1 MKNKELSPLF
11 DKDLALVGWVDSG
24 TYIFDTSM
32 NWVAFVANE
41 HAWSAH
47 NVHWL
52 GPVKGM
58 LCMDALGKP
67 VAWNPDEGVSSILPP
82 QRPPRASLIVAPDI
96 PGQSPAI
103 PEQPAKPVSP
113 RRGWSTLSFAQWLSQ

>member
-1 MKNKELSPLF
+1 MKNNKLNPLF
-11 DKDLALVGWVDSG
+11 DKNLELVGWVDSG
-24 TYIFDTSM
+24 TYIFDTAM

-67 VAWNPDEGVSSILPP
+67 VAWNPQEGVSSILPP
-82 QRPPRASLIVAPDI
+82 LRPPRASLIVAP
-96 PGQSPAI
+96 QL
-103 PEQPAKPVSP
+103 PEQPAAPEAPAKPAPP
-113 RRGWSTLSFAQWLSQ
+113 RRGWSTLSFEQWLSQ